1 MGAPAQLFGAW
12 QSSRHE
18 HDTTSHPHSEP
29 QFSADN
35 STSLLRP
42 LANLAFGHQEATLAA
57 ENQWSDGGRAG
68 KGEATVKIPK
78 CRVQGPKEKKSMN
91 MICFHSISSKH

>member
-1 MGAPAQLFGAW
+1 LSDCVEALK
-12 QSSRHE
+12 
-18 HDTTSHPHSEP
+18 
-29 QFSADN
+29 ADN

-68 KGEATVKIPK
+68 MSQLTTVLCGNI
-78 CRVQGPKEKKSMN
+78 QG
-91 MICFHSISSKH
+91 